1 VSEIP
6 ATDTVLIADDAH
18 LYDDLDKIIGL
29 ISSRAGSEPRLKLVI
44 ATRPSGIGRIDEMLA
59 RLASSTAVVRFKK
72 LPIISR
78 GATAEIAKEVL
89 GPVYQHLADQLAW
102 VSRDT
107 PLITVVGGKLMARG
121 QITPDLLLNDKD
133 FRREVFSKFHEER
146 TGELP
151 ASGRPK
157 NVLLSLIAAVQP
169 VYPDRDN
176 FIPRAAA
183 FLSLR
188 PDEIH
193 DGLDFLETREVVVR
207 GGGRLR
213 IVPDLFADY
222 LLELASIYDDG
233 RSKGY
238 ADGVFA
244 HFEKTHFVNLLRNF
258 GELDWRIIH
267 DGKDSQ
273 ILDEIWSLILKRFQ
287 GQNATER
294 RHFLRT
300 VQQIAPYQQER
311 VHRLANWA
319 SRSSM
324 TRVLQTRSR
333 AYGNSHTTHLQRS
346 VAPRNGLSSQPLDTR
361 DTST

>member
-1 VSEIP
+1 MEGPLGESARLWHEGSVSEIP
-6 ATDTVLIADDAH
+6 STDTVLIADDAH

-29 ISSRAGSEPRLKLVI
+29 ISSRAGPEPRLKLVI

-169 VYPDRDN
+169 SIRTATTSS
-176 FIPRAAA
+176 RG
-183 FLSLR
+183 LR
-188 PDEIH
+188 PS
-193 DGLDFLETREVVVR
+193 FPCVRTRSTTVSTSSR
-207 GGGRLR
+207 R
-213 IVPDLFADY
+213 
-222 LLELASIYDDG
+222 
-233 RSKGY
+233 
-238 ADGVFA
+238 
-244 HFEKTHFVNLLRNF
+244 EKSSSGAAVGFVSF
-258 GELDWRIIH
+258 PIC
-267 DGKDSQ
+267 
-273 ILDEIWSLILKRFQ
+273 SLITCLSWPRSMTMA
-287 GQNATER
+287 GQRGTRTASSLTLRRHTSSISFVTSVNWTGESSTTER
-294 RHFLRT
+294 IRK
-300 VQQIAPYQQER
+300 
-311 VHRLANWA
+311 
-319 SRSSM
+319 SSM
-324 TRVLQTRSR
+324 RSGR
-333 AYGNSHTTHLQRS
+333 
-346 VAPRNGLSSQPLDTR
+346 
-361 DTST
+361 